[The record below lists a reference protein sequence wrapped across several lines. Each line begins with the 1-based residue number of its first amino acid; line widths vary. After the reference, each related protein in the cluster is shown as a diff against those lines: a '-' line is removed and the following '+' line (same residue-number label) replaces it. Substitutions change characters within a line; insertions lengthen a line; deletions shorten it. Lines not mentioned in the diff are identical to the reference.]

1 MKINKTVLGVV
12 AASMLAATSVVYAQ
26 FSLINGGGGWGYG
39 YGYGLGFG
47 TDAGQYSYRTTGP
60 AANQY
65 AYGYG
70 YVSNTSNV
78 TSSGGGGSYTGG
90 VVFAGYPTGTSN
102 NPSNVNVINTGSC
115 SPIFNLNM
123 RARIWNNNEV
133 RKLQVFLNKYMGEN
147 LPVTGNFLGMTTAAV
162 NRFQA
167 KYASEIL
174 TPVGSVRPTNNFY
187 SYSRAKANAIYCAN
201 PMALGY

>member
-12 AASMLAATSVVYAQ
+12 AATAMAATSVVYAQ
-26 FSLINGGGGWGYG
+26 FSLTNGGSGWGYG
-39 YGYGLGFG
+39 IGYGVGYG
-47 TDAGQYSYRTTGP
+47 TDAGAYSYRTDGGS
-60 AANQY
+60 ADQY

-70 YVSNTSNV
+70 YVSNASNV
-78 TSSGGGGSYTGG
+78 TSSGGGSYSGGG
-90 VVFAGYPTGTSN
+90 VVIGGGGGTWTGGG
-102 NPSNVNVINTGSC
+102 NVVIPGTC
-115 SPIFNLNM
+115 SPVFNTNM
-123 RARIWNNNEV
+123 RAKIYNSNEV

-147 LPVTGNFLGMTTAAV
+147 LPVTGNFLSMTTAAV

-174 TPVGSVRPTNNFY
+174 TPVSSVRPTSNFY

-201 PMALGY
+201 PMTLGY